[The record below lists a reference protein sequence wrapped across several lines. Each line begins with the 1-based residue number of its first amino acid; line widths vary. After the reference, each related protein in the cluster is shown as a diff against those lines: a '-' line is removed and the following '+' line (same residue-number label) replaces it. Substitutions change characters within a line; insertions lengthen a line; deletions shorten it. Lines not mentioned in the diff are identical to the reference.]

1 MESTIQTLEL
11 GGKRFVV
18 LEASEYE
25 QLRSAAGEGPALP
38 RADANGH
45 VPALEYTRKSMAR
58 EVVSRRKK
66 AGWTVEQLARKAKV
80 RLEVVRNLERGES
93 NTSVTAVDRIDRA
106 LKAAKV

>member
-1 MESTIQTLEL
+1 MQTLEL

-25 QLRSAAGEGPALP
+25 KLRSAAGEGPALP
-38 RADANGH
+38 RVDANGH

-58 EVVSRRKK
+58 EVIARRKK

-80 RLEVVRNLERGES
+80 RVDVVRSLEQGES
-93 NTSVTAVDRIDRA
+93 KTSVAAVDRIDRA
-106 LKAAKV
+106 LRAAKA